1 MKVGSPILGL
11 TNYGVSF
18 GEKENPQASSLK
30 TNPGL
35 IHYMLTL
42 SHWTHG
48 RGVKVNLPIT
58 VRLEASTDSSCLCLS
73 HNSQIHGLIVNKDL
87 LQAGLWAWG
96 GLTTHCLSRYS
107 RYSPP

>member
-18 GEKENPQASSLK
+18 GEKENPHASSLK

-73 HNSQIHGLIVNKDL
+73 HNSQIHSLIVNKNL
-87 LQAGLWAWG
+87 L
-96 GLTTHCLSRYS
+96 
-107 RYSPP
+107 

>member
-18 GEKENPQASSLK
+18 GEKERKSSLK

-58 VRLEASTDSSCLCLS
+58 VRLEASADSSCLCLS
-73 HNSQIHGLIVNKDL
+73 HNSQIHGLIMNKDL
-87 LQAGLWAWG
+87 L
-96 GLTTHCLSRYS
+96 
-107 RYSPP
+107 